1 MILISQEQ
9 ATTPENCPKP
19 GDQTGLQGPTERMV
33 EDIAE
38 DDLKHEA
45 AEHGRQQKDGHAV
58 SANLQPA

>member
-1 MILISQEQ
+1 
-9 ATTPENCPKP
+9 
-19 GDQTGLQGPTERMV
+19 MV

-58 SANLQPA
+58 SANLQPT

>member
-1 MILISQEQ
+1 MISQEQ
-9 ATTPENCPKP
+9 ATTPENRPKP
-19 GDQTGLQGPTERMV
+19 GDQASLQGPTERMV

-58 SANLQPA
+58 SANLQPT

>member
-1 MILISQEQ
+1 
-9 ATTPENCPKP
+9 
-19 GDQTGLQGPTERMV
+19 MV
-33 EDIAE
+33 EDITE